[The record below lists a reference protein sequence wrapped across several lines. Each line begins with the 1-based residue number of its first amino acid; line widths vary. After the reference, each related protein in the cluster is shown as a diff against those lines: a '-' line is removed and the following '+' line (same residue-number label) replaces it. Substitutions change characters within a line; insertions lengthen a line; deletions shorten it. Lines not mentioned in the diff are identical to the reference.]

1 MFEEIFGKCI
11 GVRILE
17 AFLKKE
23 NRSKWM
29 NLREV
34 SRQSKLNSGTV
45 SRSIDELVKNK
56 IILEEKPSNWVR
68 IFKLNKKNKKVQILI
83 EFYDKIL
90 NTGK

>member
-17 AFLKKE
+17 AFLKEE
-23 NRSKWM
+23 NRDKWL

-68 IFKLNKKNKKVQILI
+68 IFKLNKKNKKIQILI
-83 EFYDKIL
+83 ECYEKL
-90 NTGK
+90 RL

>member
-17 AFLKKE
+17 GFLKE
-23 NRSKWM
+23 DNRDKWL

-45 SRSIDELVKNK
+45 SRSIDELVKNRM
-56 IILEEKPSNWVR
+56 IIEEKPSNWVR
-68 IFKLNKKNKKVQILI
+68 IFKLNKKNKKIQALI
-83 EFYDKIL
+83 EFYDRIANK
-90 NTGK
+90 

>member
-1 MFEEIFGKCI
+1 MFKEIFGKCI

-17 AFLKKE
+17 PFLKEE
-23 NRSKWM
+23 NRDKWL

-45 SRSIDELVKNK
+45 SRSIDELVKNRM
-56 IILEEKPSNWVR
+56 ILEEKPSRWVR
-68 IFKLNKKNKKVQILI
+68 IFKLNKKNEKVQILI

-90 NTGK
+90 DTGK

>member
-17 AFLKKE
+17 PFLKEE
-23 NRSKWM
+23 NRDKWL

-45 SRSIDELVKNK
+45 SRSIYQLVKNR

-68 IFKLNKKNKKVQILI
+68 IFKLNKKNKKIRILI
-83 EFYDKIL
+83 ECYEKL
-90 NTGK
+90 RL